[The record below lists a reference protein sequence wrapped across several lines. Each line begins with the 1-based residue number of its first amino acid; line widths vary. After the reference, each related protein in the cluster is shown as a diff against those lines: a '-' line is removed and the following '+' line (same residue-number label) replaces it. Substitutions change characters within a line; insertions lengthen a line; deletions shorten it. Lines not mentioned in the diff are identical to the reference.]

1 MRVEVFTFLVAGAI
15 CVGGALGV
23 VLFRNPVHNALSLV
37 ATLFG
42 VAVLFIAQEAYFLAA
57 IQVIVYA
64 GAIVILFLFVI
75 MLLGVDRAEALESD
89 PFHLRRTITILGGA
103 VLLVGSVAILL
114 AAGQRATGRE
124 SVTAP
129 LDGGASDVERLGRA
143 IFTDYVFAFE
153 ITALLLTVA
162 VVGAVVLT
170 RRSVGA
176 PIDLEEFPDGTAYD
190 IWLEDHPGSELEVPD
205 AEDELD
211 REDDPADPDGLG
223 DPVEPE
229 ADEAEPA
236 VVEPVGSE
244 SETTEAAR

>member
-15 CVGGALGV
+15 CIAGALGV

-75 MLLGVDRAEALESD
+75 MLLGVDRTEAIERD
-89 PFHLRRTITILGGA
+89 PFRLRRTITILGGA
-103 VLLVGSVAILL
+103 VLLAGTVAILL

-124 SVTAP
+124 ALTAP
-129 LDGGASDVERLGRA
+129 LDPSVTDVERLGRA

-170 RRSVGA
+170 RRTTGA

-190 IWLEDHPGSELEVPD
+190 VWLSDHPDAVLPLDDDVQDGDGTDDRTDDGPVDEADDRTD
-205 AEDELD
+205 AETD
-211 REDDPADPDGLG
+211 
-223 DPVEPE
+223 
-229 ADEAEPA
+229 
-236 VVEPVGSE
+236 E
-244 SETTEAAR
+244 SEVAG

>member
-75 MLLGVDRAEALESD
+75 MLLGVDQAEAIERD
-89 PFHLRRTITILGGA
+89 PFRLRRTITVLGGA
-103 VLLVGSVAILL
+103 VLLAGSVAILL
-114 AAGQRATGRE
+114 AAGQRTTGRE
-124 SVTAP
+124 AATAP
-129 LDGGASDVERLGRA
+129 LDPAVPDVERLGRA

-170 RRSVGA
+170 RRSTGT
-176 PIDLEEFPDGTAYD
+176 PIDLEEFPDGSAYD
-190 IWLEDHPGSELEVPD
+190 VWVSDHPGALVDEDTADADADADTDTDADGEDGSGDDATDTGDADGQDDESADSEVT
-205 AEDELD
+205 
-211 REDDPADPDGLG
+211 
-223 DPVEPE
+223 
-229 ADEAEPA
+229 
-236 VVEPVGSE
+236 S
-244 SETTEAAR
+244 